1 MNDSKYI
8 DCFIH
13 WVLVGIIYI
22 TLLLIFFNIE
32 SNINRLVS
40 LLLLYIVSIIMF
52 KIKYIIGIVSF
63 FVAILC
69 TATDHIIIKYSKFSW
84 YYIKPD
90 LFTIPLWLVPV
101 WGLAIILSV
110 ETTRI
115 LKTMC

>member
-1 MNDSKYI
+1 LNDSKYI

-69 TATDHIIIKYSKFSW
+69 TATEHIIIKLFIFVY
-84 YYIKPD
+84 YYINYYICNYSIL
-90 LFTIPLWLVPV
+90 LFY
-101 WGLAIILSV
+101 
-110 ETTRI
+110 RI
-115 LKTMC
+115 E